1 MSGFIRLAAVVTLT
15 LVAGACANPTA
26 PNAAAAQ
33 PSGAHTPS
41 AGVECGTGGTSTGS
55 GNYC

>member
-1 MSGFIRLAAVVTLT
+1 MFGRIRLAAVVTFA
-15 LVAGACANPTA
+15 LVAAGCANPTA

-33 PSGAHTPS
+33 PSAAHTPS
-41 AGVECGTGGTSTGS
+41 AGAECGTGGTSTGS